1 MGPSGQFHGQAHQG
15 HPMNNMSNSLGGP
28 GGGHPHMMG
37 GPQVDRLD
45 PRYGFS
51 FFNFDLLNFFNF

>member
-1 MGPSGQFHGQAHQG
+1 MGPSGQFHGQGHQG

-28 GGGHPHMMG
+28 GHPHPMMG

-45 PRYGFS
+45 PRYEFHA
-51 FFNFDLLNFFNF
+51 FN